1 MIVNI
6 QHEYGHIHKPLI
18 VYLYSDNNLFDFPLV
33 EFKIPKGK
41 KIKEIKTKEGGKV
54 IEYLLYGRII
64 SELNI
69 KEVLY
74 IFNMKNFEKS
84 LENYRKDFLNLKDE
98 KVVDVFERES
108 KDNSEIAE
116 IYEEYKQLP
125 IDTKK
130 ILEKRMFKSAKRSND
145 EIIVDLE
152 NFYFESKK
160 RDKSHTKFR
169 KDSD

>member
-1 MIVNI
+1 M
-6 QHEYGHIHKPLI
+6 
-18 VYLYSDNNLFDFPLV
+18 
-33 EFKIPKGK
+33 
-41 KIKEIKTKEGGKV
+41 
-54 IEYLLYGRII
+54 EYLLYGRII

-69 KEVLY
+69 KEVVY